1 MKKYKTNFSKEEL
14 HEALYANANDAIA
27 IIEDENKWM
36 KFKEKFE
43 IFIKKAKKIPVLGRM
58 IDDIVCM
65 VSLVDSYVKK
75 EYKDI
80 PVATIISI
88 VAALIYLLSPIDI
101 IPDMIPIIGYLDD
114 VAVLLFIL
122 NFGVDKDLEK
132 YRLWQKS
139 NRKLALDNFERILAE
154 ELSEIINDGY
164 LAAIVLCDDNI
175 IKMLIVGDQ
184 NAEIPVDCIIKEV
197 NVPVRALAEYDME
210 EEKSIIAVID
220 ETIIQESIRW
230 MNGAEKKAYIEP
242 EFEEKWNDYV
252 IQGE

>member
-14 HEALYANANDAIA
+14 HEALHANENEAIA
-27 IIEDENKWM
+27 IIEDENKWV
-36 KFKEKFE
+36 KFKERFE
-43 IFIKKAKKIPVLGRM
+43 IFIKKAKKIPVLGGM

-75 EYKDI
+75 EYKNI
-80 PVATIISI
+80 PIATIISI

-114 VAVLLFIL
+114 VAVLLFVL
-122 NFGVDKDLEK
+122 NLGVDKDLEK

-139 NRKLALDNFERILAE
+139 NRKLALDNLERILDE

-164 LAAIVLCDDNI
+164 LAAIVLCDGNV

-197 NVPVRALAEYDME
+197 NAPVRALTEYDLE
-210 EEKSIIAVID
+210 EEKDIIAVFD
-220 ETIIQESIRW
+220 ETIVHESIRW
-230 MNGAEKKAYIEP
+230 MNSAEKKTYLEP
-242 EFEEKWNDYV
+242 EFEEKWNDYI
-252 IQGE
+252 IQEE

>member
-1 MKKYKTNFSKEEL
+1 MPAPQFRLEYTRIKY
-14 HEALYANANDAIA
+14 I
-27 IIEDENKWM
+27 
-36 KFKEKFE
+36 
-43 IFIKKAKKIPVLGRM
+43 
-58 IDDIVCM
+58 
-65 VSLVDSYVKK
+65 
-75 EYKDI
+75 YKDI

-101 IPDMIPIIGYLDD
+101 IPVMIPIIGYLDD

-164 LAAIVLCDDNI
+164 LAVIVLCDDNI

-197 NVPVRALAEYDME
+197 RA
-210 EEKSIIAVID
+210 
-220 ETIIQESIRW
+220 ESRIP
-230 MNGAEKKAYIEP
+230 ASALK
-242 EFEEKWNDYV
+242 
-252 IQGE
+252 

>member
-14 HEALYANANDAIA
+14 HEALHANENEAIA
-27 IIEDENKWM
+27 IIEDENKWI

-43 IFIKKAKKIPVLGRM
+43 IFIKKAKKIPVLGGM

-114 VAVLLFIL
+114 VAVLLFVL
-122 NFGVDKDLEK
+122 HFGVDKDLEK
-132 YRLWQKS
+132 FRLWQKS
-139 NRKLALDNFERILAE
+139 NIKLALDNFERILAE
-154 ELSEIINDGY
+154 ELSEIINDEY
-164 LAAIVLCDDNI
+164 LAAIFLCDGNI
-175 IKMLIVGDQ
+175 IKMLIAGDQ
-184 NAEIPVDCIIKEV
+184 NAEIPVDCIIKEI
-197 NVPVRALAEYDME
+197 NVPVRVLAEYDME
-210 EEKSIIAVID
+210 EEKGIISVLD
-220 ETIIQESIRW
+220 ETIIHESIRW
-230 MNGAEKKAYIEP
+230 INGAEKKAYIES
-242 EFEEKWNDYV
+242 EFEEKWDDYI
-252 IQGE
+252 IQEG